1 MPVIRIPWMVGQPRK
16 HYWQEQ
22 ARMVFYCD
30 TLAVLRSK
38 NQTNNCSVIQL
49 DLLACLTNEA
59 GPLADDA
66 DIHGTLRYNKSI
78 HRRMLVVISDDSEVT
93 LHTNSH
99 SK

>member
-1 MPVIRIPWMVGQPRK
+1 MKEYYAKIVSVDHLSSVVRCSMPIIRIPWMVGQPRK

-49 DLLACLTNEA
+49 DLLAC
-59 GPLADDA
+59 
-66 DIHGTLRYNKSI
+66 
-78 HRRMLVVISDDSEVT
+78 
-93 LHTNSH
+93 
-99 SK
+99 